1 MAINPTEPKLIT
13 MTNSFLKKRRSSFI
27 YGMPIVCLCWIF
39 NLDLAGQSSLKT
51 YVEFGENNVSPGLY
65 ILPSAIMDFKLGK
78 YTVGAGIQSELE
90 NFNKYHLSGF
100 SIDAIRSFSIKETLF
115 GIKGFYVLK
124 GLSEIIREANI
135 GGLIEMKLQHFDILL
150 GTNFRTL
157 NFTKKAVKEYSIE
170 NYATDLKEAF
180 NVIYSFE
187 FSLRPVG
194 NPWNL
199 SLSITDLDNFLFN
212 QETNPILKFGAYSRV
227 SEKMRID
234 ASISYKMAG
243 ITNIAFGYFGYSLKT
258 GITWNF

>member
-13 MTNSFLKKRRSSFI
+13 MTNSFSEKRRSTFI
-27 YGMPIVCLCWIF
+27 HGMLIVCLCWIF
-39 NLDLAGQSSLKT
+39 SLNISGQSSLKT
-51 YVEFGENNVSPGLY
+51 YMEFGENSVSPGLY
-65 ILPSAIMDFKLGK
+65 ILPSAIMDLKLGK

-90 NFNKYHLSGF
+90 NFNKFLLSGF
-100 SIDAIRSFSIKETLF
+100 SIDAARSFPINETLF

-124 GLSEIIREANI
+124 GLSEIIHEANI
-135 GGLIEMKLQHFDILL
+135 GGLIEMKLHHFDMIL
-150 GTNFRTL
+150 GTNFRTIS
-157 NFTKKAVKEYSIE
+157 FTKKAVKEYSIE

-187 FSLRPVG
+187 YSLRPVG

-199 SLSITDLDNFLFN
+199 CLSITDIDDFLFN
-212 QETNPILKFGAYSRV
+212 QETNPILKFGGYSRV
-227 SEKMRID
+227 SKKIRID

-243 ITNIAFGYFGYSLKT
+243 ITNIAFGFFGYTLKT